1 MELDASLEAG
11 ILGWVA
17 THPEGV
23 AGRGQGRPLIEV
35 LAAEL
40 GLEPNP
46 DTLDRLAD
54 ALATLE
60 REERIVLDGPVVEAH
75 EVAPLDLARPRPDTG
90 EPTVTGARPRV
101 ERYTGLADAPWHVQL
116 NWVLRWLAAQTDP
129 SSGEGEIDLRAAV
142 TELGLN
148 PKDVRHDLEALGLL
162 HRIGSGGQG
171 AQVWWVDAD
180 ATVTAAAVAKLR
192 APAPVASTEAPHP
205 PTARPAR
212 PQLPDL
218 GPIVDSLTRL
228 EPRLSQLIK
237 ELVDAAESLSRMAL
251 SQSQLL
257 REMTQ
262 EIDALRQDRETLMR
276 EVAELRRGSWT
287 ARTGGGRVPAA
298 EDLSAEAAALRTAQA
313 KLSGAGTEISD
324 KMRRVGR
331 NLRDAQ
337 ADEEGGG

>member
-1 MELDASLEAG
+1 VELDASLEAG

-17 THPEGV
+17 THPEGA

-35 LAAEL
+35 LASEL

-60 REERIVLDGPVVEAH
+60 REERIVLDGPVGEAR
-75 EVAPLDLARPRPDTG
+75 EVAPLDLARPRADTG
-90 EPTVTGARPRV
+90 EPTATGARPRV

-116 NWVLRWLAAQTDP
+116 NWVIRRLAAQTDP
-129 SSGEGEIDLRAAV
+129 SSGEGELDLRTAV
-142 TELGLN
+142 AELGLN

-162 HRIGSGGQG
+162 HRVGSGGQG
-171 AQVWWVDAD
+171 PQVWWVDAD
-180 ATVTAAAVAKLR
+180 ATVTAAAVAGLR
-192 APAPVASTEAPHP
+192 APAPVPTEAPQP
-205 PTARPAR
+205 QAARPAR
-212 PQLPDL
+212 SHLPDL
-218 GPIVDSLTRL
+218 GPIADSLTRL

-237 ELVDAAESLSRMAL
+237 ELVDAAESLNRMAL

-262 EIDALRQDRETLMR
+262 EIEALRQDRETLMR

-287 ARTGGGRVPAA
+287 ARTGAARVPAA
-298 EDLSAEAAALRTAQA
+298 EELSAEAAALRTAQA
-313 KLSGAGTEISD
+313 KLSGASTEISD

-337 ADEEGGG
+337 ADEDGG

>member
-1 MELDASLEAG
+1 MELEASMEAG

-17 THPEGV
+17 THPEGA

-46 DTLDRLAD
+46 ETLDQLAS

-60 REERIVLDGPVVEAH
+60 REERIVLDGPVVEAR
-75 EVAPLDLARPRPDTG
+75 EVAPLDLARPRPDAG
-90 EPTVTGARPRV
+90 EPTVAGARPQV
-101 ERYTGLADAPWHVQL
+101 QRYTGLADAPWHVQL
-116 NWVLRWLAAQTDP
+116 NWAIRQLAAQADP
-129 SSGEGEIDLRAAV
+129 ASGEGEIDLRTTV

-162 HRIGSGGQG
+162 HRVGSGGQG
-171 AQVWWVDAD
+171 PQVWWVDAD
-180 ATVTAAAVAKLR
+180 ATVTAAAVGKLR
-192 APAPVASTEAPHP
+192 APAPAPSTGAPQP
-205 PTARPAR
+205 PAARPAR
-212 PQLPDL
+212 THLPDL
-218 GPIVDSLTRL
+218 GPVLDSLTRL

-237 ELVDAAESLSRMAL
+237 ELVDAAESLNRMAL

-262 EIDALRQDRETLMR
+262 EIEALRQDRDTLMR
-276 EVAELRRGSWT
+276 EVAELRRGNWT
-287 ARTGGGRVPAA
+287 ARTGAGRVPAA
-298 EDLSAEAAALRTAQA
+298 EGLSAEAAALRTAQA

-324 KMRRVGR
+324 KMRRAGR
-331 NLRDAQ
+331 SLRDVQ
-337 ADEEGGG
+337 ADEDGGA